1 MRYWGGNVWTMGEDP
16 TGGKGE
22 NWQGTGTSTPVTSPQ
37 YGEDDYRSVLGAQ
50 TAARQAQNANY
61 QSEIEAATGKIS
73 GELGIPSISGQ
84 LQSTREEVGKVK
96 DLIGK
101 LEGDINQ
108 RTEGQL
114 MSESQR
120 RRLLAA
126 EETPLRTQLAS
137 LVTSQDVA
145 TSQLALANQELDRR
159 LAPLLSRIQSDQQL
173 SQDEWQMASDWA
185 VQERQYQQDLE
196 KAKQAAA
203 LTKANEPT
211 YQEFVD
217 LFRGSNIGTGAS
229 TGGEAKPTTKL
240 GPVSAQSPKGQWMWD
255 FNSGD
260 WIPIVA

>member
-1 MRYWGGNVWTMGEDP
+1 MGEDP

-22 NWQGTGTSTPVTSPQ
+22 NWQGTGTTTPVTS
-37 YGEDDYRSVLGAQ
+37 GGGDDYRSILGAQ
-50 TAARQAQNANY
+50 TAARQTQNADY
-61 QSEIEAATGKIS
+61 QKEIEAARGQIS
-73 GELGIPSISGQ
+73 GELGIPSITSQ
-84 LQSTREEVGKVK
+84 LQGTREEVSKVR

-145 TSQLALANQELDRR
+145 TQQLALANQELDSR

-173 SQDEWQMASDWA
+173 SADEWQMASDWA

-196 KAKQAAA
+196 KMKQSAAI
-203 LTKANEPT
+203 TKANEPT

-217 LFRGSNIGTGAS
+217 LFKGSNIGTGAS
-229 TGGEAKPTTKL
+229 TGGEAKPTSKL
-240 GPVSAQSPKGQWMWD
+240 GPVSAISPGSQWMWD

-260 WIPIVA
+260 WIPIVD